1 MCPSFTSTCIPPQRH
16 VQSAGA
22 CLDAGRSRTGVC
34 DPGSS
39 RRQSNPQ
46 RRKAGEQNVS
56 HSVCNIPA
64 KAKQILN
71 RTPAVRARQGT
82 KRRMAQP
89 AGGKS
94 RMVALDDTVGA
105 FVPGPRLERRPLGSG
120 RLSGLGFAVKDLF
133 DVAGSI
139 TTYGNPDWASTHA
152 AASATAPVVT
162 ALLQAGARLVG
173 KTKTVELAYGLTGE
187 NVWQGTP
194 VNPRAPDRFPGGS
207 SCGSAAAVA
216 AGLVD
221 FALGSDTGGSV
232 RIPASYCGLF
242 GIRPSHGAVSLAGA
256 CPLAPSF
263 DTCGWFTR
271 SAALL
276 AGRGR
281 GAAARRPPGG
291 GRPTAAGRGGLGQRT
306 AGSGRGPA
314 PGAGAA
320 RAVARQ
326 GNRHTAGP
334 RGDRQHLRS
343 LPHGAGGGGLGMSRR
358 LGRGGEA
365 ALRPRHRRALR
376 RRQGHRAA
384 VAAPGRAFG
393 ACCRRAS
400 GRCWPAAPCW
410 SIRPAPAPRRC
421 STASMAEQDAVRQ
434 ATMGVTAIAGFC
446 GLPEVTLPAGS
457 VNGVP
462 VGLSLV
468 AGPGLRPR
476 TAGVCLRRGGRAW
489 TAGLSAEVTAR
500 WRSERRPRRIF
511 PTSSRSMPTTC

>member
-1 MCPSFTSTCIPPQRH
+1 MASRRGWIGGS
-16 VQSAGA
+16 SAAPRWTVTPVSRRRRCRRPNVAPAPEDRRCARRLHPLAFPLRGMSNRRRY
-22 CLDAGRSRTGVC
+22 CLGAGRSRTGGR

-46 RRKAGEQNVS
+46 RRKAGERNVS
-56 HSVCNIPA
+56 HSGCNIPA
-64 KAKQILN
+64 KPQPSASGSGHG
-71 RTPAVRARQGT
+71 RAR
-82 KRRMAQP
+82 KRRMARP
-89 AGGKS
+89 AGGNQS
-94 RMVALDDTVGA
+94 NGGIGRHGGSLRPWTAPGA
-105 FVPGPRLERRPLGSG
+105 PAARQRTAVRPRLRGEGPVRRRRQHHDLRQSRTG
-120 RLSGLGFAVKDLF
+120 RAR
-133 DVAGSI
+133 
-139 TTYGNPDWASTHA
+139 HA

-291 GRPTAAGRGGLGQRT
+291 GRPAAAGRGGLGQRA
-306 AGSGRGPA
+306 AGGGRSAA

-326 GNRHTAGP
+326 GGRHSAWPP
-334 RGDRQHLRS
+334 RGSTASSITSARC
-343 LPHGAGGGGLGMSRR
+343 
-358 LGRGGEA
+358 
-365 ALRPRHRRALR
+365 R
-376 RRQGHRAA
+376 RRRSGPCLGGWVETVKPRFGPGIGERFAAAKATDAA
-384 VAAPGRAFG
+384 VAG
-393 ACCRRAS
+393 
-400 GRCWPAAPCW
+400 
-410 SIRPAPAPRRC
+410 
-421 STASMAEQDAVRQ
+421 
-434 ATMGVTAIAGFC
+434 
-446 GLPEVTLPAGS
+446 
-457 VNGVP
+457 
-462 VGLSLV
+462 
-468 AGPGLRPR
+468 AGPGLPARAAGARPAA
-476 TAGVCLRRGGRAW
+476 AGRRRR
-489 TAGLSAEVTAR
+489 AGLSDQPLPRAAAR
-500 WRSERRPRRIF
+500 PPAWPSRTRSGRRPWASRRS
-511 PTSSRSMPTTC
+511 PGSADCRR